1 MYNLTQSRAKS
12 FCRLLL
18 YNNNNYY
25 FYFFHLWYIAVL
37 DKKNLL
43 DNGGSETQTSFYIPD
58 FVLRSVYHLKIK
70 KGITTRNLTTLTL
83 FYAQ

>member
-1 MYNLTQSRAKS
+1 MYNLIQSRAKS
-12 FCRLLL
+12 FCSLLL
-18 YNNNNYY
+18 YNNNNFY
-25 FYFFHLWYIAVL
+25 FYFSHLWYIAVI

-43 DNGGSETQTSFYIPD
+43 DNGGSEAQTSFYIPD
-58 FVLRSVYHLKIK
+58 FVLSSVYHLKIK